1 MCIFAYTAAC
11 RCVRVVH
18 QCVYTHVGVCADLLL
33 HVALAECQCTC
44 FLCISAFMSI
54 QLWVWVCLSHTQ
66 APVVY
71 TNMCLC
77 SQVGLSMWPG
87 LPTHVCRGFGDA
99 FSVCVCD
106 NAGVCDLEHLLLQ
119 MMWSGKPRCQRTYT
133 LVSAAVMVCPRVCFP
148 LGSVLRSPTPGRVPH
163 GRHRQPSS

>member
-1 MCIFAYTAAC
+1 M
-11 RCVRVVH
+11 
-18 QCVYTHVGVCADLLL
+18 YTHVGVCADLLL

-44 FLCISAFMSI
+44 FLCMSAFMSI

-66 APVVY
+66 APVLY

-77 SQVGLSMWPG
+77 SQVGLSMWLW
-87 LPTHVCRGFGDA
+87 LPTHVCQGFGDA

-119 MMWSGKPRCQRTYT
+119 MMWFGKPRRQRTYT

-148 LGSVLRSPTPGRVPH
+148 RGLSCAAQHRAGSHMGDTGSPRVSPASL
-163 GRHRQPSS
+163 QSQNSAPASPETQ